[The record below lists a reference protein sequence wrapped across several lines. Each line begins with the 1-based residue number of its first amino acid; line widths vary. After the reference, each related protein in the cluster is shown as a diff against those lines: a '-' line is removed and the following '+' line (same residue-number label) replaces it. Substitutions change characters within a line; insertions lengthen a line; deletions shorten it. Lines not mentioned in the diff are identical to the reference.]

1 LCGRCGETIVEQLTA
16 TGHTYTDGTCEDC
29 GNTIIHED
37 LNMTYFIGDRLM
49 MTGTCPE
56 LGFAGSIRTSLISGI
71 MATGMQEFGVIM
83 VSEET
88 IAAMNGNEYTDWMQV
103 LKEAGATYEY
113 KTATLLENP
122 TGSYNTTFMATKT
135 ISYAELNTSF
145 VSIPC
150 IKTTSGGI
158 ETYQYA
164 QVITPNN
171 QYTNYTYYAKTPTA
185 VIHSKLN
192 TYAFKGTGL
201 TPAEVVNGKRWLN
214 EAIDLANGLSA
225 PDSTNAT
232 IKVGG
237 TSNVTFAAGGS
248 KTLTLSISPLSL
260 AKFGLTWDDVVVQS
274 ELVSGKVA
282 SKDLDE
288 NGKLT
293 LSGANAGTTTI
304 YIYFWG
310 VKSATFTVTVT

>member
-1 LCGRCGETIVEQLTA
+1 
-16 TGHTYTDGTCEDC
+16 
-29 GNTIIHED
+29 
-37 LNMTYFIGDRLM
+37 MTYFIGDRLTM
-49 MTGTCPE
+49 MGTRPE

-71 MATGMQEFGVIM
+71 TATGKQEFGVIM

-88 IAAMNGNEYTDWMQV
+88 IAAMNGNEYTDWMKV
-103 LKEAGATYEY
+103 LEEAGATYEY

-122 TGSYNTTFMATKT
+122 TGSYNTTFMATKIIEYT
-135 ISYAELNTSF
+135 ELNTSF

-164 QVITPNN
+164 RVITPDN
-171 QYTNYTYYAKTPTA
+171 QYRNYTYYAKTPTA

-192 TYAFKGTGL
+192 AHAFNGAGL
-201 TPAEVVNGKRWLN
+201 TALEVVNGKRWLN
-214 EAIDLANGLSA
+214 EAIDLANGLST
-225 PDSTNAT
+225 PGSTNKT
-232 IKVGG
+232 VKIVG
-237 TSNVTFAAGGS
+237 TSNVTFAAGSS
-248 KTLTLSISPLSL
+248 KTLTLSVSPLSL
-260 AKFGLTWDDVVVQS
+260 AKFGLTWDDVVVRT

-282 SKDLDE
+282 KADLDE

-293 LSGANAGTTTI
+293 LSGANAGTTTV

-310 VKSATFTVTVT
+310 EKSATFTVTVT